1 MITFL
6 RWILLPFSL
15 IYQLIIW
22 IRNLLYDKEFFKSQ
36 SFSIP
41 TIVIGNLAIGGTGKS
56 PMTEHL
62 VGVMAEKQKALDLSI
77 LLLKR

>member
-56 PMTEHL
+56 PMTEYL
-62 VGVMAEKQKALDLSI
+62 VR
-77 LLLKR
+77 LLKDHYR